1 MARIK
6 LELPETFVFSTLIPI
21 RITDLNYGAHV
32 GNDAILSLMHEA
44 RVQFLKQYHCTELNL
59 FGASLIQAD
68 TAIIYKA
75 ESFYGDVLKCE
86 VSPAEFSRVG
96 FDLYYRFTHAE
107 KHYEIAVAKTGMI
120 CFDYQSRKVLA
131 VPQEF
136 VNLFTKNN

>member
-6 LELPETFVFSTLIPI
+6 LELPSYFVFSTLIPI

-44 RVQFLKQYHCTELNL
+44 RVQFLKHYGGSELDL

-68 TAIIYKA
+68 TAIVYKA
-75 ESFYGDVLKCE
+75 ESFYGDTLQCE
-86 VSPAEFSRVG
+86 VTPADFTRVG

-107 KHYEIAVAKTGMI
+107 KKHEIAIAKTGMI
-120 CFDYQSRKVLA
+120 CFDYKNRKVMP
-131 VPQEF
+131 VPDAF
-136 VNLFTKNN
+136 LHLFQS